1 MNTTDG
7 AFRSNT
13 SMRRFSDSS
22 NTARLDATADRGLPP
37 PDDEEV
43 DTRVEST
50 AAAELNNIRRRL
62 VVAFVDFDIEP
73 SFFDG
78 RPIFDC

>member
-7 AFRSNT
+7 AFRSKT

-22 NTARLDATADRGLPP
+22 NTARLDATADRGFPP
-37 PDDEEV
+37 E

-50 AAAELNNIRRRL
+50 AAAELNNMRRRL
-62 VVAFVDFDIEP
+62 VVVAFVDFDIE
-73 SFFDG
+73 SFFFDG
-78 RPIFDC
+78 RPVSDC